1 MEHMSDILFIRHAE
15 TDMSGKFCGHSDP
28 ELNARGYAQLDALV
42 SALRPENISAVYT
55 SDLRRAQSTAH
66 AIASAFSVEC
76 HVKPA
81 LREIYFGRWEGLAW
95 KEIEQLD
102 HTYTRRWL
110 DEYPDL
116 PAPEGETLC
125 DFERRVLDEVRSL
138 ATMKRERPIAVVT
151 HAGVL
156 RLILRKLCGCSDAD
170 AWEQTKGYG
179 SIIRYVC
186 PVASAR
192 ESVEVEL

>member
-1 MEHMSDILFIRHAE
+1 MERMSDILFIRHAE
-15 TDMSGKFCGHSDP
+15 TDMAGKFCGHSDP

-42 SALRPENISAVYT
+42 SAVSPENISAVYT
-55 SDLRRAQSTAH
+55 SDLRRARSTAH

-95 KEIEQLD
+95 REIEQLD
-102 HTYTRRWL
+102 HTYARRWL

-116 PAPEGETLC
+116 PAPEGEMLS
-125 DFERRVLDEVRSL
+125 DFEQRVLDEVRSL
-138 ATMKRERPIAVVT
+138 AVMKRESPIAVVT

-156 RLILRKLCGCSDAD
+156 RLILRKLCGRSDAD
-170 AWEQTKGYG
+170 AWEQTRNYG
-179 SIIRYVC
+179 SIVRYVC
-186 PVASAR
+186 PVAST
-192 ESVEVEL
+192 EKFVEVEA